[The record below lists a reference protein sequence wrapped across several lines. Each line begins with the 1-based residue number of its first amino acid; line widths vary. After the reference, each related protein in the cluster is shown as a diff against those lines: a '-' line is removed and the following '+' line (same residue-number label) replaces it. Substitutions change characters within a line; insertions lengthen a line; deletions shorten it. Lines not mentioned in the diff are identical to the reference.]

1 MATRPLPDDGLPR
14 VTFEAGPVPAA
25 STLRTDVAIFVG
37 SARRGP
43 VGIPT
48 RIDCW
53 RAYEAVFGGLWAGA
67 HTPYSV
73 RGYFDNGG
81 LIAHILRIAPG
92 ALAASASWVAWDGA
106 GGFAPEALDHSRF
119 TIRATSEGSW
129 GNRLSIRPA
138 YRRAPDGAP
147 LLDFEV
153 LLEGRLAERLEG
165 IPADTLADSVAEH
178 SRMIRIEPEA
188 GSPLI
193 PSGPGEGPLSR
204 RWAEVPLDGG
214 SDGTI
219 PTLDDYAVA
228 VEIAAVEPEPA
239 MIVLPDLHGQF
250 DAGGAVAVL
259 LAAARL
265 CDSRLDRLVVADA
278 PESIED
284 SAAAAAWVR
293 RFGGDPA
300 AHRSASVY
308 HPWLQVLDPLGTPR
322 ARLRTI
328 PPSGHIAG
336 AVSRSDREKG
346 AYVTPANMTLSGAVD
361 LSRRP
366 GDSAQGEMNRLGLN
380 ALRCQSGRG
389 IVVWGGR
396 MLRTD
401 DSAPRFVAHRRLINR
416 LTRALRRA
424 WEPMVFEP
432 NDSNLRLAIARS
444 ATTLLMEAFHAN
456 VLKGTHPDEAFRI
469 DVGDRLNDAAARES
483 GRVICEISIA
493 PAAPM
498 EFIHFR
504 VGINAEGTI
513 EMVET

>member
-37 SARRGP
+37 SVSRGP
-43 VGIPT
+43 VGLPT

-67 HTPYSV
+67 QTPYAV

-81 LIAHILRIAPG
+81 LIAYILRIAPG
-92 ALAASASWVAWDGA
+92 ASAASAGWVAWDGA
-106 GGFAPEALDHSRF
+106 GGFAPEALNHSRF

-129 GNRLSIRPA
+129 GNLLSVRPA
-138 YRRAPDGAP
+138 FRRGPGGAP

-153 LLEGRLAERLEG
+153 LLEGRLTERLQG
-165 IPADTLADSVAEH
+165 IPAAALADEVAAH
-178 SRMIRIEPEA
+178 SRMIRIEPDA
-188 GSPLI
+188 GAPLI
-193 PSGPGEGPLSR
+193 PAEPGEGPLAR
-204 RWAEVPLDGG
+204 RWTDVALGGG
-214 SDGTI
+214 SDGTA
-219 PTLDDYAVA
+219 PTLDDYGAA
-228 VEIAAVEPEPA
+228 VETAVVEPEPA
-239 MIVLPDLHGQF
+239 LIVLPDLHGQF

-265 CDSRLDRLVVADA
+265 CDARLDRLVVADA
-278 PESIED
+278 PETIED
-284 SAAAAAWVR
+284 AAAAAAWLA

-300 AHRSASVY
+300 VHRAATVY
-308 HPWLQVLDPLGTPR
+308 HPWLQVRDPLGTAR
-322 ARLRTI
+322 APLRTV
-328 PPSGHIAG
+328 PPSGHVAG

-346 AYVTPANMTLSGAVD
+346 AYVTPANMTLSGTVD

-366 GDSAQGEMNRLGLN
+366 GDAAQGEMNRLGIN

-401 DSAPRFVAHRRLINR
+401 DSAPRFVSHRRLITR

-456 VLKGTHPDEAFRI
+456 VLKGTRPDEAFRI
-469 DVGDRLNDAAARES
+469 DVGDQLNDSAARES

-513 EMVET
+513 EMIET

>member
-1 MATRPLPDDGLPR
+1 MATRPLPEDGLPR
-14 VTFEAGPVPAA
+14 VTFEAGPVPAV
-25 STLRTDVAIFVG
+25 STLRTDVALFVG
-37 SARRGP
+37 SVRRGP

-53 RAYEAVFGGLWAGA
+53 RAYEAVFGGLWTGA
-67 HTPYSV
+67 HTPYAV
-73 RGYFDNGG
+73 HGYFDNGG
-81 LIAHILRIAPG
+81 LIAYILRIAPK
-92 ALAASASWVAWDGA
+92 AVAASGGWVAWDGA
-106 GGFAPEALDHSRF
+106 GGFAPEALNHSRY

-129 GNRLSIRPA
+129 GNLLAVRPA
-138 YRRAPDGAP
+138 FRRGPGGAP

-153 LLEGRLAERLEG
+153 LLEGRVAERLQG
-165 IPADTLADSVAEH
+165 IPAEALADSVAEH
-178 SRMIRIEPEA
+178 SSLIRIEPDTSA
-188 GSPLI
+188 PLI
-193 PSGPGEGPLSR
+193 PSASGEGPLSR
-204 RWAEVPLDGG
+204 RWTEVALASG
-214 SDGTI
+214 SDGAPATRG
-219 PTLDDYAVA
+219 DYEAA
-228 VEIAAVEPEPA
+228 VETAVVEPEPA
-239 MIVLPDLHGQF
+239 MIVLPDLHRQF
-250 DAGGAVAVL
+250 DSDGVVAIL
-259 LAAARL
+259 LAATRQ
-265 CDSRLDRLVVADA
+265 CDARLDRLVIADA
-278 PESIED
+278 PETVED
-284 SAAAAAWVR
+284 AAAAASWVA

-300 AHRSASVY
+300 VHRAAAVY
-308 HPWLQVLDPLGTPR
+308 HPWLQVRDPLGTASEP
-322 ARLRTI
+322 LRTL
-328 PPSGHIAG
+328 PPSGHVAG

-346 AYVTPANMTLSGAVD
+346 AYVTPANMTLSDTVD

-366 GDSAQGEMNRLGLN
+366 GDTAQGEMNRLGIN

-401 DSAPRFVAHRRLINR
+401 DATPRFLAHRRLITR

-432 NDSNLRLAIARS
+432 NDANLRLTIARS

-456 VLKGTHPDEAFRI
+456 VLKGTSPEEAFRI
-469 DVGDRLNDAAARES
+469 DVGDRLNDAAAQES

-513 EMVET
+513 EMIET